1 MPNSNSKSAAELIE
15 AAIAKVAKQATN
27 QETEYLTIAE
37 ACKIAKVS
45 RWTIRRWTKFPD
57 SGIIV
62 IKLGSS
68 KSCRIRI
75 EKASFM
81 AFLASKA
88 VKAEAS
94 EPQEINNGNT
104 KGGEAI

>member
-1 MPNSNSKSAAELIE
+1 MSKIQLEE
-15 AAIAKVAKQATN
+15 AAKVMYAALKKVANPETQ
-27 QETEYLTIAE
+27 QEPEYLTIEE

-94 EPQEINNGNT
+94 EPQEINNDT